1 MMNPAPRFD
10 GACVAALLFFRV
22 CQAHGRGRLVVWE
35 HHGDSVTLL
44 VFGCMKTLC
53 FGLLDGNASASQGS
67 ERAVWEYHT
76 VNLSR
81 VSGYGFG
88 VAVNGGKDNPQF
100 SNGDPAITIS
110 DVLKAGP
117 AEGKLLIGDRL
128 VSANG
133 ISLENVDYTRAVQV
147 LRECGN
153 SVNLVIKRK
162 VNSTNVSSSSSSVK
176 VTLTKS
182 RKKDSFG
189 IVLGCRIYVKEI
201 TNQSSIEKDG
211 SIQEGDIILKIN
223 SNSTDSMTLKEAK
236 KIIENTK
243 EKLQLVLKRDTNQM
257 PEINQNGQQ
266 ITSNC
271 DSKIPSP
278 VLDTADE
285 KNNLTR
291 LQSGRNRGPLM
302 DISLSQLDQPATPL
316 LTGHGH
322 SRAPVGL
329 DEEESLQRPPLPR
342 IDEFTSRRDQFDD
355 DPLARRN
362 KTVPPEPRFISFQKD
377 GSVGIRLTGGNEVG
391 VFVTAVQPGSP
402 ASLQGLQPGDKILK
416 VNDMDMNGVTR
427 EEAVLFLL
435 HIQDFVNLIV
445 QHMKEDYDEIV
456 ANQRGDSFYVRTH
469 FSYEGSGKGELGFH
483 VGEVFHVI
491 NTLHNGVVGSWL
503 VHRLGRTNQEIQ
515 KGVIPNSNRAEQWAQ
530 EQQNQAKK
538 DAASESRGSFF
549 KRRSARRSKS
559 LSKDHWEDVVFADG
573 ISKFPAYERVTL
585 KHPGFIRPVVLFGSL
600 ADVARDKLL
609 KDYPDKYAS
618 PQLDGHLDDI
628 SKSQKSSG
636 IIRLSAIKEIVEK
649 GKHAILDITPSAVDR
664 LNYAQFYPIVI
675 FMRAENKHVVKEL
688 RSRLAK
694 SSHKSSK
701 KLHDH
706 AVKLEKLW
714 SHVFTAT
721 ITLTSADMWYK
732 KLRETIDKQ
741 QQQSIWISE
750 SKPEEAISDD
760 FLFPMTSRLSY
771 ASSPESDLEL
781 ANDSRPSDL
790 QDLGLQSN
798 DRHMVKASSD
808 PSIATQD
815 EMSGPPGYN
824 QLSGFSTA
832 RSRQLPFEFLQQ
844 QDALTL
850 GSDLRDSAIPAKY
863 NPGGETALKART
875 TQQPEPPPRVDRASK
890 PTHYRTAQERLFAR
904 GRHSL
909 LLEGNPT
916 PREPPDYINT
926 GAQPYSL
933 ERSNGRLGAFD
944 SSSYSSDSYNQ
955 YSTNPN
961 DKKREPYAPA
971 SAISSRSSH
980 DPYRYS
986 RNSTQQPPKPM
997 NVDRGRAPPPV
1008 NKYRYP
1014 DERPAPPSPPPKP
1027 ANYQQRMS
1035 DGRPVPPPKPGQYQ
1049 SSRPWREDESSQPQI
1064 GTIRTSQQ
1072 QDFSTPSHHSSEI
1085 MPPPY
1090 TPNQRSRNSLDFMG
1104 SPPYYTPR
1112 SYPPPNDMM
1121 VLPPKH
1127 SPVPEEQ
1134 IRNAPIGSPSR
1145 RHYKSTDDNSGFDS
1159 GRGSSLDRNYDVRS
1173 YTKAMGNPPSWPAVH
1188 MNGGGPYHNV
1198 PYRGRRD
1205 PMYPPPYDHHS
1216 SPPQPPPSSLIDLSN
1231 RENRGSA
1238 FELYKKPDS
1247 RSPMALHSMP
1257 NGERS
1262 K

>member
-1 MMNPAPRFD
+1 MLWIMHSLC
-10 GACVAALLFFRV
+10 ACLKGWITSTVDEPIQNGEETPGGERV
-22 CQAHGRGRLVVWE
+22 
-35 HHGDSVTLL
+35 
-44 VFGCMKTLC
+44 
-53 FGLLDGNASASQGS
+53 
-67 ERAVWEYHT
+67 VWEYHT
-76 VNLSR
+76 VTLAR
-81 VSGYGFG
+81 VAGYGFG
-88 VAVNGGKDNPQF
+88 IAVSGGKDNPHF
-100 SNGDPAITIS
+100 SSGDPAIAIS

-117 AEGKLLIGDRL
+117 AEGKLQINDRL

-162 VNSTNVSSSSSSVK
+162 VTSTNNSLNSQAVK

-182 RKKDSFG
+182 KKKDDFG
-189 IVLGCRIYVKEI
+189 IILGCRIYVKEI

-211 SIQEGDIILKIN
+211 TVHKGDIILKIN
-223 SNSTDSMTLKEAK
+223 SSSTDSMTLKEAK
-236 KIIENTK
+236 KLIENTK
-243 EKLQLVLKRDTNQM
+243 EKLQLVIKRDSNNSM
-257 PEINQNGQQ
+257 NNNSAGQQ
-266 ITSNC
+266 VSSNG
-271 DSKIPSP
+271 
-278 VLDTADE
+278 DTKPPPPLPDRTEE

-291 LQSGRNRGPLM
+291 LQSGRNRGPIM

-329 DEEESLQRPPLPR
+329 EDEEPLQRPPLPR
-342 IDEFTSRRDQFDD
+342 IDEFSNRRDQFDD

-362 KTVPPEPRFISFQKD
+362 KAIQPEPRFISFQKD

-416 VNDMDMNGVTR
+416 VNDMDMRGMTR
-427 EEAVLFLL
+427 EDAVLYLL
-435 HIQDFVNLIV
+435 NIQDFVNLIV
-445 QHMKEDYDEIV
+445 QHMKEEYDEIV
-456 ANQRGDSFYVRTH
+456 ANQRGDSFYIRTH
-469 FSYEGSGKGELGFH
+469 FSYEGSGKGEIGFH

-491 NTLHNGVVGSWL
+491 DTLHNGVVGSWL
-503 VHRLGRTNQEIQ
+503 VYRLGRTNQEIQ
-515 KGVIPNSNRAEQWAQ
+515 KGVIPNRNRAEQWAQ

-585 KHPGFIRPVVLFGSL
+585 KHPGFIRPVVLFGAL

-618 PQLDGHLDDI
+618 PQLDGHLDDVP
-628 SKSQKSSG
+628 KSQKSSG
-636 IIRLSAIKEIVEK
+636 IIRLSAIKEIIEK

-675 FMRAENKHVVKEL
+675 FMRAENKHTVKEL

-701 KLHDH
+701 KLYDH

-714 SHVFTAT
+714 SHIFTAT

-781 ANDSRPSDL
+781 ATDSRPSGL
-790 QDLGLQSN
+790 QELGLPGS

-808 PSIATQD
+808 PSIATQE

-824 QLSGFSTA
+824 QLPGYSNS

-844 QDALTL
+844 QDSLPP
-850 GSDLRDSAIPAKY
+850 GSDARDSISTTKY
-863 NPGGETALKART
+863 NPGGETISKARSPL
-875 TQQPEPPPRVDRASK
+875 QPEPPPRVDRTSK

-909 LLEGNPT
+909 LIEAGRDQ
-916 PREPPDYINT
+916 REPPDYINT
-926 GAQPYSL
+926 GAQPHSL
-933 ERSNGRLGAFD
+933 ERPNGRLGAFD

-955 YSTNPN
+955 YSSNPS
-961 DKKREPYAPA
+961 DKNRGDPYPA
-971 SAISSRSSH
+971 SGVNNRTSH
-980 DPYRYS
+980 DPYRYT
-986 RNSTQQPPKPM
+986 RSTAQPPPPKSVNM
-997 NVDRGRAPPPV
+997 ERGRVPPP
-1008 NKYRYP
+1008 NKYRHP
-1014 DERPAPPSPPPKP
+1014 EDRPTPPSPPPKP
-1027 ANYQQRMS
+1027 ANYQQRMT
-1035 DGRPVPPPKPGQYQ
+1035 DGRPVPPPKPGHYQ
-1049 SSRPWREDESSQPQI
+1049 SRPWRPEEEVPPPHGNMRPPQHDFSSPNH
-1064 GTIRTSQQ
+1064 RTS
-1072 QDFSTPSHHSSEI
+1072 EV

-1112 SYPPPNDMM
+1112 SYPPNDML

-1127 SPVPEEQ
+1127 SPPPPVPDDQ
-1134 IRNAPIGSPSR
+1134 HDGYRNPPLGSPSR
-1145 RHYKSTDDNSGFDS
+1145 RHYKSDDNGGFDS

-1198 PYRGRRD
+1198 SYRGPPRRD
-1205 PMYPPPYDHHS
+1205 PIYPPPYDHHS

-1247 RSPMALHSMP
+1247 RSSMGLQP
-1257 NGERS
+1257 LTSADRP